1 MEALGLDLLCAPSG
15 WEGAAIVAGE
25 AGRAPAEG
33 GARPSAGAREVSVER
48 LRLAGAQIN
57 PVVGDVDGNVD
68 LILRA
73 YQEAAERHAHLVVFP
88 ELAVTGYPP
97 EDLVFKP
104 AFLAASRAA
113 TEQVAARVG
122 DAAAV
127 VGFVEPTPAGPAN
140 AAALC
145 HQGQI
150 VATYHKV
157 LLPNYGVFDEER
169 YFVPGGEVLLAGFG
183 GVQVAVTICEDLWFP
198 WGPMASAAAAGA
210 EVVVSLNASPYR
222 LEKDD
227 RLGPMLATRAAD
239 HGTHLF
245 YVNQFGGQDELVFD
259 GQSASFDPQGRVLAR
274 AGAFGEELLVVD
286 LTLEEGAT
294 ARLSDR
300 PRRSPAVDPHPA
312 LAVRRVQV
320 TDALP
325 DPGPPVERRLAPA
338 LSTEEE
344 VYRALV
350 TATRDYVD
358 KNGFRSVLI
367 GLSGGIDSSLVAT
380 VAADALGRERV
391 TGVAMPSSYSSE
403 GSLTD
408 ARALADNLGIRFLV
422 LPVAEPVE
430 AFLSVLK
437 EAFAG
442 TEEGIAEENL
452 QARSRGTLLMA
463 LSNKFGSLVLATGN
477 KSEMAVGYA
486 TLYGD
491 MAGGFAVIRDVPK
504 TLVYDLC
511 RWRNQ
516 AGVVIPQAVLDKAPS
531 AELRPGQLDTDS
543 LPPYEVLDP
552 ILEAYV
558 EDDAS
563 VEELVAEG
571 FDRETVEKV
580 VKLVDGAEYKRRQAP
595 PGPKVTGRSF
605 GKDRRLPI
613 TNRFRGL
620 TRPAR

>member
-1 MEALGLDLLCAPSG
+1 
-15 WEGAAIVAGE
+15 
-25 AGRAPAEG
+25 
-33 GARPSAGAREVSVER
+33 VER

-57 PVVGDVDGNVD
+57 PVVGDVDGNVE
-68 LILRA
+68 LILRT
-73 YQEAAERHAHLVVFP
+73 YEQAAARGAHLVVFP

-104 AFLAASRAA
+104 SFLAASRAGV
-113 TEQVAARVG
+113 ERVAARVG

-145 HQGQI
+145 HRGR
-150 VATYHKV
+150 VLATYHKV

-169 YFVPGGEVLLAGFG
+169 YFVPGREVLLAGFG

-222 LEKDD
+222 RSKGERLE
-227 RLGPMLATRAAD
+227 PMLATRAAD

-245 YVNQFGGQDELVFD
+245 YVNLLGGQDELVFD
-259 GQSASFDPQGRVLAR
+259 GQSASFDPQGRTQAR
-274 AGAFGEELLVVD
+274 AGAFTEELLIVD

-325 DPGPPVERRLAPA
+325 DPGPPAERRLAA
-338 LSTEEE
+338 ATGTEEE
-344 VYRALV
+344 VYTALV
-350 TATRDYVD
+350 TATRDYVR
-358 KNGFRSVLI
+358 KNGFESVLV
-367 GLSGGIDSSLVAT
+367 GLSGGIDSSLVAA
-380 VAADALGRERV
+380 VAADALGRDRV

-403 GSLTD
+403 GSVTD
-408 ARALADNLGIRFLV
+408 ARALAGNLGIRFLV

-437 EAFAG
+437 EPFAG
-442 TEEGIAEENL
+442 TEEGVAEENL
-452 QARSRGTLLMA
+452 QSRSRGTLLMA

-516 AGVVIPQAVLDKAPS
+516 AGAVIPQSVLDKPPS

-552 ILEAYV
+552 ILEAYI
-558 EDDAS
+558 EEDAS
-563 VEELVAEG
+563 VDELVARG

-595 PGPKVTGRSF
+595 PGPKITGRSF

-613 TNRFRGL
+613 TNRFRGVP
-620 TRPAR
+620 RPAR